1 MSEGNEGSGPAT
13 LRVLVVDDDPVA
25 SEIILDYLEDLDE
38 AQEVRTAHD
47 GQEGWEILQAAPGAF
62 DVVLLDRHMP
72 RMDGMQLL
80 RLIRG
85 DTRLEALPVIMQTA
99 AADHREV
106 LEGIQAG
113 AYYYLTKPFRKEM
126 LRSIVRAAASDY
138 HRVRRLREELQKQF
152 GVLGL
157 LRVGTFEFR
166 TIAEALDL
174 GAFLA
179 KAFPDP
185 QRAVVGLSEL
195 LVNAVEHGNLEITYQ
210 EKGALEAAGAWAAE
224 VERRLQL
231 PDLGARVATAVLER
245 SPAGVRVTVHDQG
258 KGFDPAPY
266 LRVEPTRLFDTHGRG
281 ILMAKAMSFDEL
293 EYRDG
298 GREVVATMM
307 GR

>member
-1 MSEGNEGSGPAT
+1 VSELSVGSGPAT
-13 LRVLVVDDDPVA
+13 LRILVVDDDPFA
-25 SEIILDYLEDLDE
+25 TEIILDYLEGLGGS
-38 AQEVRTAHD
+38 QEVRTGHD
-47 GQEGWEILQAAPGAF
+47 GQEGWEILQSDPESF

-72 RMDGMQLL
+72 RMDGMHLL

-85 DTRLEALPVIMQTA
+85 DARLEALPVIMQTA

-126 LRSIVRAAASDY
+126 LRSIVRAAVSDY
-138 HRVRRLREELQKQF
+138 HRVRKLREELRKQF

-157 LRVGTFEFR
+157 MQVGTFVFR
-166 TIAEALDL
+166 TIPEALDL

-195 LVNAVEHGNLEITYQ
+195 LVNAVEHGNLEIGYQ
-210 EKGALEAAGAWAAE
+210 EKGALDAAGAWAAE
-224 VERRLQL
+224 VERRLQS
-231 PDLGARVATAVLER
+231 PELGARVATAVLER
-245 SPAGVRVTVHDQG
+245 LGGSVKVTVRDQG
-258 KGFDPAPY
+258 RGFDPVPF
-266 LRVEPTRLFDTHGRG
+266 LRVEPSRLFDTHGRG

-298 GREVVATMM
+298 GREVVAVML